1 MSEVTLTAKPGRE
14 PGSRASGRLRAVG
27 QVPAVVYGHGITPL
41 AVSVDWREL
50 RAALTTDA
58 GSNALINLEV
68 GADKHLAVV
77 RDMQRHPIRHD
88 VLHVDFQVVSRDE
101 VISMDVPVV
110 LHGENET
117 IEKTDGATIEQQ
129 MHTLTIK
136 SKPGSIPNEIPVDIS
151 GLEVGSTIRVSDL
164 TLPSGVETDID
175 PEETVVSVMIVQV
188 DIPEA
193 EAAEEGAEGEGEGE
207 GAEGEAGEGEGG
219 ESPDTENA
227 AEGDTTTEE

>member
-1 MSEVTLTAKPGRE
+1 MSEVTLKAAPGRE
-14 PGSRASGRLRAVG
+14 PGSRASGRLRVVG

-50 RAALTTDA
+50 RGALTTEA
-58 GSNALINLEV
+58 GANALINLEV
-68 GADKHLAVV
+68 GSDTHLAVV

-88 VLHVDFQVVSRDE
+88 VLHIDFQVVSRDE

-110 LHGENET
+110 LTGENET

-129 MHTLTIK
+129 LHSLTIN
-136 SKPGSIPNEIPVDIS
+136 SKPGNIPNEITVDIS

-164 TLPSGVETDID
+164 TLPSGVETDVD

-188 DIPEA
+188 DIPEPEEG
-193 EAAEEGAEGEGEGE
+193 EAGEEGAQGE
-207 GAEGEAGEGEGG
+207 GAEGEDSGADR
-219 ESPDTENA
+219 PDGAEDA
-227 AEGDTTTEE
+227 AEGGDSSEE